1 MGSIE
6 INHRSITVAPGGL
19 IAWLAGG
26 LVGGLAVGLAGGVVG
41 GLVAGGLVAGLM
53 VAKGGRQVQ
62 ISLCSID
69 KVESM

>member
-41 GLVAGGLVAGLM
+41 GLVAGLM